1 MLFLCYSRQINYFL
15 SHPLHRLDRWVEQ
28 ARNCGQ
34 SVVEKDFY
42 EANAK
47 RLITTWGGI
56 QEDYAARTWSGLIK
70 DYYIPRLQLYFS
82 DKNLDDWEEKWITT
96 PWHNTTETF
105 QVPLDEAVRLVKS
118 AVAL

>member
-1 MLFLCYSRQINYFL
+1 M
-15 SHPLHRLDRWVEQ
+15 
-28 ARNCGQ
+28 
-34 SVVEKDFY
+34 
-42 EANAK
+42 
-47 RLITTWGGI
+47 ITTWGGI